1 VTFAWPALLCPPAPS
16 RALRHDSETRLR
28 AYLTRHQPPTGRRR
42 AALAGLGAAI
52 ALAAV
57 GGLGAATGQP
67 LVMAPF
73 GATAVLLFAVP
84 GSPLSQPANVVGGH
98 VLATAIALALRAALP
113 DNWWTMA
120 IAVGVVVFALAAIR
134 LTHPPAG
141 ADPLVV
147 FAADP
152 GVFFVVA
159 PVLVGTLLMVA
170 IATLFHRLSGTLYPL
185 ALPIHPRPPP
195 HGVPPPTVPPGG

>member
-1 VTFAWPALLCPPAPS
+1 M
-16 RALRHDSETRLR
+16 RAF
-28 AYLTRHQPPTGRRR
+28 LTRHQPPTSRRR
-42 AALAGLGAAI
+42 ASMAGLGAGI
-52 ALAAV
+52 GLALA
-57 GGLGAATGQP
+57 GGLGTITGQP

-98 VLATAIALALRAALP
+98 VVATAIALLLRSVLPGEWWAA
-113 DNWWTMA
+113 A
-120 IAVGVVVFALAAIR
+120 IAVGVVVGVLAAIR

-152 GVFFVVA
+152 DLTFLIA
-159 PVLVGTLLMVA
+159 PVLVGAALLVA
-170 IATLFHRLSGTLYPL
+170 VATLFHRFSGSLYPL
-185 ALPIHPRPPP
+185 APPPHPGPPRHPVRPPP
-195 HGVPPPTVPPGG
+195 EPPAR

>member
-1 VTFAWPALLCPPAPS
+1 MGAFARDRDAA
-16 RALRHDSETRLR
+16 LR

-52 ALAAV
+52 AIAVV
-57 GGLGAATGQP
+57 GGLGAITGQP

-98 VLATAIALALRAALP
+98 VLATAIALAFRAVLP
-113 DNWWTMA
+113 DVWWATA

-152 GVFFVVA
+152 GVFFLIA
-159 PVLVGTLLMVA
+159 PVLVGAVLLVA
-170 IATLFHRLSGTLYPL
+170 LATLFHRFSGSLYPL
-185 ALPIHPRPPP
+185 ALPVHPLPP
-195 HGVPPPTVPPGG
+195 HGVPPPADPPGR